1 MAKNK
6 KASEDTL
13 VEDVVQD
20 EAITVEEVGAVVEA
34 ATPVEASHNPTL
46 LVWPTDVWGFTAA
59 LKDAIVSAA
68 SRVNGAADKKALVD
82 AVLATGLAHLEAK
95 YAVDSAIRQAAIDAA
110 IAQNE
115 AKEAEPEAPAQAEL
129 F

>member
-1 MAKNK
+1 MLFR
-6 KASEDTL
+6 S
-13 VEDVVQD
+13 
-20 EAITVEEVGAVVEA
+20 EEVATVVAA

-46 LVWPTDVWGFTAA
+46 LVWPTDVWGFTAQ

-95 YAVDSAIRQAAIDAA
+95 YTVDAAIRQAAIDAVV
-110 IAQNE
+110 AQNE